1 MLIFLLYSYSRSVN
15 NIKWPIKK
23 IMHGAVL
30 TIIIIGI
37 FKVIKDYNL
46 EYEIVIKFFLL
57 MLFPIISV
65 FTKLIG
71 NKEINGLRYLWNTM
85 VKKI

>member
-1 MLIFLLYSYSRSVN
+1 
-15 NIKWPIKK
+15 
-23 IMHGAVL
+23 MHGAVL

-46 EYEIVIKFFLL
+46 EDEIIIKFVLL
-57 MLFPIISV
+57 MLFPMVSII
-65 FTKLIG
+65 TKLIG

-85 VKKI
+85 VKKNIE